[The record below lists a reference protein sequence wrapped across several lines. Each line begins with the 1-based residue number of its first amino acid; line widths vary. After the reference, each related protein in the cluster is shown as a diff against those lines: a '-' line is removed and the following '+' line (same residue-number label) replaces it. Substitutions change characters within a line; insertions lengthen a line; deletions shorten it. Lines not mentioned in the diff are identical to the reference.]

1 MEKQTLVRIFTQ
13 VKDMMD
19 INTSKITF
27 QNYAEL
33 ENFVV
38 DKPLVLS
45 QRIVKLIKENLDT
58 KEEIIDIIEFK
69 VTEGLDDG
77 ETDTIMVQIQRDEF
91 EKALQENLKNYIY
104 HENYE
109 ECTELQGIINSLNR
123 S

>member
-1 MEKQTLVRIFTQ
+1 
-13 VKDMMD
+13 MD